1 VIPMLPVNFHPD
13 QFWIEVPRLRLIQGK
28 APGISLMNE
37 TPLWL
42 VTGDKAG
49 DNAQLLVIAEALG
62 LPYEVRRVMPRKEYI
77 HGKPR
82 FKPSLYHL
90 DMEKSDPLVPP
101 WPALILTVGRRPA
114 MAAQWIRKQSAGKTK
129 IVLLGRPRKML
140 AEFSLVI
147 ITGQF
152 VMPERDN
159 VLSLDLPLMRVDT
172 VKIDRAVNVW
182 RPEFQAMQ
190 QPVTALLIGGPTRPY
205 RMDEAVVGTLLQQLK
220 KQAVGGSLF
229 ISTSRRTPDAV
240 VDYLRQHKPPNSTLY
255 CWQPDD
261 SNNPYFALLGLADYF
276 VVTGDSL
283 SMMVEI
289 ARLGKPLAIYPLPE
303 QGGSVAHA
311 LRQAVMAIR
320 CFPGQLPGAIFGY
333 ARDLG
338 RTHRYLLKNG
348 LASTLGQPFVTL
360 RGPMEDQ
367 LSQVV
372 QRIRQL

>member
-1 VIPMLPVNFHPD
+1 MHVGRY
-13 QFWIEVPRLRLIQGK
+13 FWPICRQG
-28 APGISLMNE
+28 GIALMNE

-42 VTGDKAG
+42 VIGDKAG

-62 LPYEVRRVMPRKEYI
+62 LPYEVRRMVPRKEYI
-77 HGKPR
+77 YGKPP

-101 WPALILTVGRRPA
+101 WPDLVLTIGRRPA
-114 MAAQWIRKQSAGKTK
+114 MAAQWIRKQSGGKTRV
-129 IVLLGRPRKML
+129 VLLGRPRKML
-140 AEFSLVI
+140 SEFALVI
-147 ITGQF
+147 LTGQF
-152 VMPERDN
+152 LMPKRDN
-159 VLSLDLPLMRVDT
+159 ILSLDLPLMRVDSA
-172 VKIDRAVNVW
+172 KIDKAVKNW
-182 RPEFQAMQ
+182 QPSFQAMK

-205 RMDEAVVGTLLQQLK
+205 CMDEAVVSTLLQQVK
-220 KQAVGGSLF
+220 KQVVDGSLF

-240 VDYLRQHKPPNSTLY
+240 VDYLQQHKPPNSTLY

-261 SNNPYFALLGLADYF
+261 NNNPYFALLGLADYF

-303 QGGSVAHA
+303 QGGFIAHA
-311 LRQAVMAIR
+311 MRQAVMAIR
-320 CFPGQLPGAIFGY
+320 CSPGYLPGAFFGY
-333 ARDLG
+333 PRDLG

-348 LASTLGQPFVTL
+348 LASTLGQPFVTP
-360 RGPMEDQ
+360 RRPMEDQ

>member
-1 VIPMLPVNFHPD
+1 L
-13 QFWIEVPRLRLIQGK
+13 K
-28 APGISLMNE
+28 NE

-62 LPYEVRRVMPRKEYI
+62 LPYEVRRMIPRKKYI
-77 HGKPR
+77 YGKPA

-101 WPALILTVGRRPA
+101 WPELVLTVGRRPA

-129 IVLLGRPRKML
+129 VVLLGRPRKML
-140 AEFSLVI
+140 AEFALVI

-152 VMPERDN
+152 LMPKRDN
-159 VLSLDLPLMRVDT
+159 ILSLDLPLMRVDMA
-172 VKIDRAVNVW
+172 KIDKAVSIW
-182 RPEFQAMQ
+182 RPSFQAMK
-190 QPVTALLIGGPTRPY
+190 QPVTALLVGGPTRPFC
-205 RMDEAVVGTLLQQLK
+205 MDETVIGTLLQQVK

-229 ISTSRRTPDAV
+229 ISTSRRTPDAI
-240 VDYLRQHKPPNSTLY
+240 VDYLRRHKPPNSTLY

-289 ARLGKPLAIYPLPE
+289 ARLGKPLAIYLLPE
-303 QGGSVAHA
+303 QGGPVAHMM
-311 LRQAVMAIR
+311 RQVVMAIR
-320 CFPGQLPGAIFGY
+320 CFPGQWPGALFGY
-333 ARDLG
+333 ARDLS

-348 LASTLGQPFVTL
+348 LATTLDQPFATP
-360 RGPMEDQ
+360 RGLMEDQ

>member
-1 VIPMLPVNFHPD
+1 MMKITDAN
-13 QFWIEVPRLRLIQGK
+13 
-28 APGISLMNE
+28 SLAMN
-37 TPLWL
+37 TPPLWL

-62 LPYEVRRVMPRKEYI
+62 LPYEVRRVIPRKQYI

-82 FKPSLYHL
+82 FKASLYHL

-114 MAAQWIRKQSAGKTK
+114 MAAQWIRKQSGGKTK
-129 IVLLGRPRKML
+129 VVLLGRPRKML
-140 AEFSLVI
+140 AEFALVI

-152 VMPERDN
+152 LMPKRHN
-159 VLSLDLPLMRVDT
+159 ILSLDLPLMRVDT
-172 VKIDRAVNVW
+172 AKIDKAVKIW
-182 RPEFQAMQ
+182 QPSFQAMK

-205 RMDEAVVGTLLQQLK
+205 CLDEAVIGTLLQQLE
-220 KQAVGGSLF
+220 KQEMGGSLF

-240 VDYLRQHKPPNSTLY
+240 IDYLRQHKPPDSTLY
-255 CWQPDD
+255 YWQPDD

-289 ARLGKPLAIYPLPE
+289 ARLGKPLAIYQLPE
-303 QGGSVAHA
+303 QGGFVAHA
-311 LRQAVMAIR
+311 MRQALMAIR
-320 CFPGQLPGAIFGY
+320 RSPGQLPGALFGY
-333 ARDLG
+333 ARDIS

-348 LASTLGQPFVTL
+348 RASTLGQPFVTP

-367 LSQVV
+367 LSQGVE
-372 QRIRQL
+372 RIRQL

>member
-1 VIPMLPVNFHPD
+1 MKIADSNSSAVDEI
-13 QFWIEVPRLRLIQGK
+13 
-28 APGISLMNE
+28 
-37 TPLWL
+37 PLWL

-49 DNAQLLVIAEALG
+49 DNAQLLIIAEALG
-62 LPYEVRRVMPRKEYI
+62 LPYEVRRMMPRKEYI
-77 HGKPR
+77 YGKPP

-129 IVLLGRPRKML
+129 VVLLGRPRKML
-140 AEFSLVI
+140 AEFALVI

-152 VMPERDN
+152 VMPKRDN
-159 VLSLDLPLMRVDT
+159 ILSLDLPLMRVDT
-172 VKIDRAVNVW
+172 AKIDKAVKIW
-182 RPEFQAMQ
+182 QPSFQAMK
-190 QPVTALLIGGPTRPY
+190 QPVTALLIGGPTKPY
-205 RMDEAVVGTLLQQLK
+205 CMDAAVVGTLLQQLK
-220 KQAVGGSLF
+220 TQHVGGSLF
-229 ISTSRRTPDAV
+229 ISTSRRTPAAV
-240 VDYLRQHKPPNSTLY
+240 VDYLRQHKPPDSTLY
-255 CWQPDD
+255 CWQPGD

-283 SMMVEI
+283 SMLVEI

-303 QGGSVAHA
+303 QGGLVAHA
-311 LRQAVMAIR
+311 MRQAVMAIR
-320 CFPGQLPGAIFGY
+320 CFPGQLTGALFGY

-348 LASTLGQPFVTL
+348 LASTLGEPFVTP

-372 QRIRQL
+372 QRIKQL

>member
-1 VIPMLPVNFHPD
+1 
-13 QFWIEVPRLRLIQGK
+13 
-28 APGISLMNE
+28 MNGA
-37 TPLWL
+37 PLWL
-42 VTGDKAG
+42 VTGDKQG

-62 LPYEVRRVMPRKEYI
+62 LPYEVRRIIPRKEYI
-77 HGKPR
+77 YGKPP

-140 AEFSLVI
+140 AEFALVI

-152 VMPERDN
+152 LMPKRHN
-159 VLSLDLPLMRVDT
+159 ILSLDLPLMRVDT
-172 VKIDRAVNVW
+172 AKIDKAVNIW
-182 RPEFQAMQ
+182 QPAFQAMK
-190 QPVTALLIGGPTRPY
+190 QPVTAVLIGGPTRPFS
-205 RMDEAVVGTLLQQLK
+205 MDETVIATLLQQLK
-220 KQAVGGSLF
+220 EQATGGSLF

-240 VDYLRQHKPPNSTLY
+240 IDYLRQHKPPDSTLY

-261 SNNPYFALLGLADYF
+261 SNNPYFALLGLADHF

-289 ARLGKPLAIYPLPE
+289 ARLGKPLAIYLLPK
-303 QGGSVAHA
+303 QGGPVAHA
-311 LRQAVMAIR
+311 LRQVVMALR
-320 CFPGQLPGAIFGY
+320 CFPGLWPGALFGY
-333 ARDLG
+333 GRDLN
-338 RTHRYLLKNG
+338 RTHQYLLKNG
-348 LASTLGQPFVTL
+348 LATTLDQPFAAP
-360 RGPMEDQ
+360 RGAVEDQ